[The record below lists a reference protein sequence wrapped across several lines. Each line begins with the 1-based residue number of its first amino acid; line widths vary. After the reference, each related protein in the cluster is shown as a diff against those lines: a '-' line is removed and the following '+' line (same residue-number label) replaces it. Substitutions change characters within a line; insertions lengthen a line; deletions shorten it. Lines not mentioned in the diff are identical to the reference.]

1 MFYLCPHNVQM
12 LEVVGKL
19 VKVFV
24 TSAIQVALRVGHQ
37 KIPTVVHSEIV
48 AVVEDSELVVVVPAQ
63 PASTLDKILGRKAVL
78 IGKVVES
85 TTTRLDSLYAKVA
98 ETF

>member
-48 AVVEDSELVVVVPAQ
+48 AVVEDVVVVPAQ

>member
-48 AVVEDSELVVVVPAQ
+48 AVVEDVVVVPAQ

-78 IGKVVES
+78 IGKLVES
-85 TTTRLDSLYAKVA
+85 TTTRLGSLYAKVA

>member
-24 TSAIQVALRVGHQ
+24 TSAIQVALRVGHK

-48 AVVEDSELVVVVPAQ
+48 AVVEDVVVVPAQ

-78 IGKVVES
+78 IGKVVKPG
-85 TTTRLDSLYAKVA
+85 TIRAALYAKVA
-98 ETF
+98 ETL

>member
-48 AVVEDSELVVVVPAQ
+48 AVVEDVVVVPAQ

-78 IGKVVES
+78 IGKLVES
-85 TTTRLDSLYAKVA
+85 TTTRLDSLYAKVP

>member
-1 MFYLCPHNVQM
+1 M

-19 VKVFV
+19 VKVF
-24 TSAIQVALRVGHQ
+24 AISLEQVVRLGGHQ

-48 AVVEDSELVVVVPAQ
+48 AVVEDVVVVPAQ